1 MCCCRECSSVPI
13 PDLQPEHAPGAA
25 PQCRDAGAGMEQGRA
40 LSRRHRPWGRQEH
53 IPGLPHPA
61 ELSLAPLLAQ
71 GEPSSHRDHLW
82 DAAPRGCECCC
93 RPRQPP
99 ARAWPHTAPEH
110 LQKGWSSTAQ
120 SSQQRRGEKSPNKWQ
135 LPESMRENATGITS
149 AG

>member
-1 MCCCRECSSVPI
+1 ML
-13 PDLQPEHAPGAA
+13 LQGALFSPYSGSTTRA
-25 PQCRDAGAGMEQGRA
+25 RTWSGSPVQGCWGWHGAGQSPEQEAPSLGTN
-40 LSRRHRPWGRQEH
+40 
-53 IPGLPHPA
+53 PGLPHPA

-110 LQKGWSSTAQ
+110 LQKGWSSKAQ

-135 LPESMRENATGITS
+135 LPESTRENATGLTS